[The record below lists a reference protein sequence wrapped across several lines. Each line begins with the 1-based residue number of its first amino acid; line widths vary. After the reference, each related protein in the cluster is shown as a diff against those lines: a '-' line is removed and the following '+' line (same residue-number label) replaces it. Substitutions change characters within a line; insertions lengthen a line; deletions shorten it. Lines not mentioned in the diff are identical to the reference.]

1 MKILVADSQ
10 KITRRILLSHLE
22 KYPFTVLKASDAP
35 GLGILL
41 QQEADLLF
49 LDVSLLDKNIFQALE
64 KINLEQPQLK
74 IVLLAYPDD
83 LKNCEEELKSREIQI
98 LYKPFD
104 EKQSSQLLENLFS
117 EEGTDKK
124 EEETAK
130 HYDITTLPSVQKNPA
145 MKKAV
150 GFLLHVADSDITVL
164 ISGESGVGKE
174 IYSRTLHKLSGRK
187 NNSFVGINC
196 ASIPGNLLESELF
209 GYERGAFTG
218 AIAKRIGKFE
228 MAQQGTLLL
237 DEITEMDIQLQ
248 SKLLRVI
255 QEKELY
261 RVGGHQKIRLD
272 VRLIATTNR
281 DLKESVKNKE
291 FREDLYYRLNVISVR
306 IPSLRERPE
315 DIPVL
320 AEHILNRY
328 NSEHQDRRLSFSAQ
342 ALKQLSNYTWPG
354 NIRELENILIR
365 SIYLTSG
372 KTIENICFDEED
384 EDSAFEIKTPVSPSK
399 SNSVSSEALLPNGES
414 ASNFESFNV
423 PVSSIKE
430 IERQMIYKALEH
442 FEGNRIKAATS
453 LGVSVRTLRNKL
465 KLYREEGHTLPAYLN
480 IEENDSSLENEEIP
494 SLNIGE

>member
-10 KITRRILLSHLE
+10 KITRRILLSNLE

-64 KINLEQPQLK
+64 KINLEQPQLRV
-74 IVLLAYPDD
+74 VLLAYPED
-83 LKNCEEELKSREIQI
+83 LKNCEEELKNREIQI

-104 EKQSSQLLENLFS
+104 EKQSNQLLENLLS
-117 EEGTDKK
+117 EEGGEKK
-124 EEETAK
+124 EEETSK
-130 HYDITTLPSVQKNPA
+130 YYDITTLPSVQRNPA

-150 GFLLHVADSDITVL
+150 GFLLQVADSDITVL

-174 IYSRTLHKLSGRK
+174 IYSRTLHRLSRRK

-228 MAQQGTLLL
+228 MAQQGSLLL

-281 DLKESVKNKE
+281 DLKESVKNKA

-328 NSEHQDRRLSFSAQ
+328 NSEHQDRRLYFSPSAQ
-342 ALKQLSNYTWPG
+342 KQLMQYPWPG

-365 SIYLTSG
+365 SIYLSSG
-372 KTIENICFDEED
+372 KTIENICFDEGD
-384 EDSAFEIKTPVSPSK
+384 EGNGLEMRPEARFNEKSETSSSFE
-399 SNSVSSEALLPNGES
+399 G
-414 ASNFESFNV
+414 FNV

-442 FEGNRIKAATS
+442 FEGNRIKAASS

-465 KLYREEGHTLPAYLN
+465 KLYREEGHSLPDHLN
-480 IEENDSSLENEEIP
+480 LEENETNLENEEAS
-494 SLNIGE
+494 SLNFGE